1 MKAILAFTTV
11 ISLSACAVTPNQLP
25 PCPVWTGHIIM
36 EGNCDDRGGSVNPDL
51 VPDCVTDCGGPS
63 VPDEPVGPTDPVD
76 PVENEPDPEK
86 VKDNKGHG
94 NGDEGD
100 CRGGGCSDPDNPG
113 KGRSK

>member
-1 MKAILAFTTV
+1 
-11 ISLSACAVTPNQLP
+11 
-25 PCPVWTGHIIM
+25 
-36 EGNCDDRGGSVNPDL
+36 
-51 VPDCVTDCGGPS
+51 
-63 VPDEPVGPTDPVD
+63 VD

-86 VKDNKGHG
+86 VKNNKGHG